1 MSVMVESAPAGDEMS
16 GECCFEHWR
25 MWGCRWAADM
35 TSDDRSTFT
44 AQSLRHEL
52 GPVTFG
58 WTSCPPVRVR
68 RTERMIRHSDE
79 GLYHLTMLTAGE
91 AQVGLHTTGR
101 VEAVGAWDLVLTSSS
116 HPYETRFLSHPDAD
130 TGSGQPRVEGVGIDL
145 PASLVPIP
153 AHRVHGLLGR
163 KLSGQEGA
171 GALLAQFMIGLS
183 RQAVTLQ
190 PGEASRL
197 GMVTADLLSAVIAR
211 ELDAEN
217 ALTPEARQ
225 QVLVDGVRTYICGR
239 LQDPDLSP
247 PVIAAAHNL
256 SLSHLHSLFTRH
268 SQGETVAAFIR
279 GQRLKKAYRDL
290 ADPALHALPIQAV
303 ALRCGMPRA
312 SDFAR
317 AFKAAHGLTPREHR
331 NRALAAAVV
340 E

>member
-1 MSVMVESAPAGDEMS
+1 MSVMVESAPACDEMS

-35 TSDDRSTFT
+35 ASDDVSTFT
-44 AQSLRHEL
+44 AQSIRHEL

-58 WTSCPPVRVR
+58 WTSCPPIRAR

-91 AQVGLHTTGR
+91 AQVGLHATGR

-116 HPYETRFLSHPDAD
+116 HAYETRFLSQPDAD
-130 TGSGQPRVEGVGIDL
+130 TGPGQPRVEGVGIDL
-145 PASLVPIP
+145 PVSLVPIP
-153 AHRVHGLLGR
+153 TDRVHGLLGR
-163 KLSGQEGA
+163 KLSGRDGA

-183 RQAVTLQ
+183 RQADALR

-197 GMVTADLLSAVIAR
+197 GLVTADLLSAVIAR
-211 ELDAEN
+211 ELDAGD

-225 QVLVDGVRTYICGR
+225 LVLVESIRTYIRSR

-290 ADPALHALPIQAV
+290 ADPALHALPIQAI
-303 ALRCGMPRA
+303 AARCGMPRA

-317 AFKAAHGLTPREHR
+317 AFKSAHGLAPREHR
-331 NRALAAAVV
+331 NRSLLAAAAR
-340 E
+340 